1 MEKAERDRS
10 VDYGKRFASEQTEV
24 LLREKFG
31 VQMYVPDNFQ
41 VRTQSDDMVWISQE
55 YPAASQGFFIY
66 KYPYGGKGSLSTA
79 SLIAARDKFAARIP
93 GPADGSYMSTV
104 KQIADAAGENYIDF
118 EPQMRMLEIDGRTWI
133 EMAGLWD
140 VENYVMGGPFVSY
153 TTVNQA
159 TNEVVTLDC
168 YVYAPKGDKRNML
181 RELEHF
187 VYLINFP
194 ATSADMSAGKGK

>member
-1 MEKAERDRS
+1 
-10 VDYGKRFASEQTEV
+10 
-24 LLREKFG
+24 
-31 VQMYVPDNFQ
+31 
-41 VRTQSDDMVWISQE
+41 
-55 YPAASQGFFIY
+55 
-66 KYPYGGKGSLSTA
+66 
-79 SLIAARDKFAARIP
+79 
-93 GPADGSYMSTV
+93 MSTV

-140 VENYVMGGPFVSY
+140 VENYVMGGPFVSH
-153 TTVNQA
+153 TRLDEKNHRVNQA

>member
-1 MEKAERDRS
+1 
-10 VDYGKRFASEQTEV
+10 
-24 LLREKFG
+24 
-31 VQMYVPDNFQ
+31 
-41 VRTQSDDMVWISQE
+41 
-55 YPAASQGFFIY
+55 
-66 KYPYGGKGSLSTA
+66 
-79 SLIAARDKFAARIP
+79 
-93 GPADGSYMSTV
+93 MSTV